1 MMKAEWGELSGC
13 EKEIRHEGVRNIEEI
28 RTPGTLRRE
37 RLERADT
44 EIQAVGRRC
53 HHGEWLR

>member
-1 MMKAEWGELSGC
+1 MEAEGGELSAC
-13 EKEIRHEGVRNIEEI
+13 EKEIRHEGVRNIEGI
-28 RTPGTLRRE
+28 GTAGTLRRE